1 MLYPSNI
8 IAMIPARLGSQR
20 LTKKNLRELA
30 GISLIKRAILKCK
43 DSSVFNEIW
52 VNSESIEFKQIT
64 HAEGVGFHQRPP
76 YLGNNEATSEQYI
89 AEFLQNHT
97 CDWLV
102 QVHSIAPLLSVSEV
116 CSFVE
121 HTRKSSADLV
131 LSYEPIQLE
140 CVYGDQPVNFSF
152 NKKTNSQDLK
162 AVKRISWSISAWRRD
177 AFLSAIEQKKCAT
190 YCGIIDYFPI
200 SHFANHVIKTQED
213 LDIAEALLPLVN

>member
-1 MLYPSNI
+1 
-8 IAMIPARLGSQR
+8 MIPARLGSQR
-20 LTKKNLRELA
+20 LIRKNLREL
-30 GISLIKRAILKCK
+30 GGMSLLKRAVRKCK
-43 DSSVFNEIW
+43 GSSVFNEIW
-52 VNSESIEFKQIT
+52 VNSESIEFKKIAQS
-64 HAEGVGFHQRPP
+64 EGVGFHQRPTD
-76 YLGNNEATSEQYI
+76 LGNNESTSEQYI
-89 AEFLQNHT
+89 AEFLQHHT

-121 HTRKSSADLV
+121 HTRESSADLV

-140 CVYGDQPVNFSF
+140 CVFNDQPINFSF

-200 SHFANHVIKTQED
+200 SHFASHVIKTQED

>member
-1 MLYPSNI
+1 MKQEVL
-8 IAMIPARLGSQR
+8 AMIPVRLGSQR
-20 LTKKNLRELA
+20 LAKKNLKELREV
-30 GISLIKRAILKCK
+30 SLINRAIRKCK
-43 DSSVFNEIW
+43 DSSVFDEIW
-52 VNSESIEFKQIT
+52 VNSESAVFKQI
-64 HAEGVGFHQRPP
+64 AQSEDVGFHQRPP

-140 CVYGDQPVNFSF
+140 CVFDDQPVNFSF
-152 NKKTNSQDLK
+152 NEKTNSQDLK

-177 AFLSAIEQKKCAT
+177 AFLSAVEQRKCAT
-190 YCGIIDYFPI
+190 YCGKTDYFPI
-200 SHFANHVIKTQED
+200 SQFASHVIKTQED
-213 LDIAEALLPLVN
+213 LVIAEALLPLIKY